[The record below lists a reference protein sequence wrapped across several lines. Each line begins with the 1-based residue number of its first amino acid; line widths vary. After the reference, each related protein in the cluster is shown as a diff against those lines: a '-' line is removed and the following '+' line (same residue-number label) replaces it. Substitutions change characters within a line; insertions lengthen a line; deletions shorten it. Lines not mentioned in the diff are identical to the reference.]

1 MLDFIN
7 PVYAKTDSEILY
19 ELGEKLKQSR
29 INSNLTQQEFAD
41 AVGISKDQLSK
52 IERTGK
58 TTMTTLV
65 AISRKL
71 NLLQQLLAL
80 YETPVLTPMQKY
92 AIEQK
97 TAKLKTN
104 RKRVKKCKRAAFQK
118 NGF

>member
-7 PVYAKTDSEILY
+7 PIYAKTDSEILY

-71 NLLQQLLAL
+71 NLLQQLFAL
-80 YETPVLTPMQKY
+80 YETPCLTPMQKY

-104 RKRVKKCKRAAFQK
+104 RKRVKK
-118 NGF
+118 